1 MLVGGLPYCQP
12 ADLAL
17 YALNPLA
24 LANVPYASQLAAC
37 AAASEKADSYMRGRY
52 SLPMVAVGTD
62 VVMHTAFL
70 AGKIL
75 LSTRGYNPAAGADDR
90 IEKQWDDAVRWF
102 EGIQRQSVHP
112 DVTPSGSSPG
122 GSGNPAFDLPQVIT
136 QPQRGWQQTSGGGTP
151 SVS

>member
-12 ADLAL
+12 ADVAL

-24 LANVPYASQLAAC
+24 LANVASATQLAAC
-37 AAASEKADSYMRGRY
+37 VAASEKADSYMRGRFT
-52 SLPMVAVGTD
+52 LPLLAVGTD
-62 VVMHTAFL
+62 VTMHTAFL
-70 AGKIL
+70 AAKIL
-75 LSTRGYNPAAGADDR
+75 LSGRGYNPSTGADDR

-122 GSGNPAFDLPQVIT
+122 GSGSATTDLPQVIT
-136 QPQRGWQQTSGGGTP
+136 QPQRGWQQTNCSGTP